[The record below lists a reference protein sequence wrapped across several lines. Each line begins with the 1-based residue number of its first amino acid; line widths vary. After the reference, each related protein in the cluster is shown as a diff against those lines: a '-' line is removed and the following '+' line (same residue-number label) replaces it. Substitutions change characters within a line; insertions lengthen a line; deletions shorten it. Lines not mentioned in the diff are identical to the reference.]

1 MQTQYSLLCY
11 TINLHF
17 HDYKLAIK
25 IDENGNSDINICY
38 EI

>member
-17 HDYKLAIK
+17 HDYKLAI
-25 IDENGNSDINICY
+25 IDENGNSDINTCY